1 MTRGL
6 LMINRRKSHINV
18 KSKIVSRIG
27 FSLFIILMIL
37 AGTLC
42 GCIDNQGLVKDAIP
56 TQTDSTNGEL
66 IHIASGKSNE
76 ARLQSEEPKASEE
89 NSSTNEGEEDLVPC
103 ESETATSTSPAP
115 TLEESELTL
124 YGEVLVHFIDVGQG
138 DSILIQTPEQ
148 NILIDAGER
157 TAGESVVEYLRN
169 LNVTYLNIVISTH
182 PHSDHIGGLIN
193 VINNIT
199 TGEVIDPAVP
209 HTTQT
214 YEDYLVLIDQKNI
227 KFTEGKAGMSRDL
240 GGGALMQIIHP
251 SSPSVSDLNNA
262 SIVVRL
268 TFGDISFVFSGDAEN
283 EAENEILLR
292 DYDLSATVLKVGH
305 HGSRTSTSDS
315 YLSAVS
321 PKVAVISCGKDNTY
335 GHPHEETL
343 KLLKDSGIDV
353 YRTDTN
359 GTIVIKTDGQSLDI
373 DTQYVPVDNET
384 DDQEEIVPDVKYV
397 GSIKSDKYHYPT
409 CTYAKRILEENQI
422 WFESIEETE
431 AAGYKPCGVC
441 KPK

>member
-1 MTRGL
+1 M
-6 LMINRRKSHINV
+6 
-18 KSKIVSRIG
+18 
-27 FSLFIILMIL
+27 
-37 AGTLC
+37 
-42 GCIDNQGLVKDAIP
+42 
-56 TQTDSTNGEL
+56 
-66 IHIASGKSNE
+66 
-76 ARLQSEEPKASEE
+76 
-89 NSSTNEGEEDLVPC
+89 
-103 ESETATSTSPAP
+103 
-115 TLEESELTL
+115 
-124 YGEVLVHFIDVGQG
+124 
-138 DSILIQTPEQ
+138 
-148 NILIDAGER
+148 
-157 TAGESVVEYLRN
+157 
-169 LNVTYLNIVISTH
+169 
-182 PHSDHIGGLIN
+182 
-193 VINNIT
+193 
-199 TGEVIDPAVP
+199 IDPAVP

-422 WFESIEETE
+422 WFESIEEAE

>member
-1 MTRGL
+1 
-6 LMINRRKSHINV
+6 MINRRKSHINV

-240 GGGALMQIIHP
+240 GGGALMQNH
-251 SSPSVSDLNNA
+251 SP
-262 SIVVRL
+262 
-268 TFGDISFVFSGDAEN
+268 FV
-283 EAENEILLR
+283 
-292 DYDLSATVLKVGH
+292 
-305 HGSRTSTSDS
+305 
-315 YLSAVS
+315 
-321 PKVAVISCGKDNTY
+321 
-335 GHPHEETL
+335 
-343 KLLKDSGIDV
+343 
-353 YRTDTN
+353 
-359 GTIVIKTDGQSLDI
+359 TICFRS
-373 DTQYVPVDNET
+373 E
-384 DDQEEIVPDVKYV
+384 
-397 GSIKSDKYHYPT
+397 
-409 CTYAKRILEENQI
+409 
-422 WFESIEETE
+422 
-431 AAGYKPCGVC
+431 
-441 KPK
+441 

>member
-1 MTRGL
+1 MTRWL
-6 LMINRRKSHINV
+6 LMINRRKSHIKA
-18 KSKIVSRIG
+18 KSKTVIRIG

-56 TQTDSTNGEL
+56 TQADSANGEL
-66 IHIASGKSNE
+66 MHIASGKSNE
-76 ARLQSEEPKASEE
+76 ARLQSEEPEASEE
-89 NSSTNEGEEDLVPC
+89 SSATDESEDDLVPC
-103 ESETATSTSPAP
+103 ESE
-115 TLEESELTL
+115 LTI

-138 DSILIQTPEQ
+138 DSILIQTPEK

-157 TAGESVVEYLRN
+157 TAGEVVVEYLQN
-169 LNVTYLNIVISTH
+169 LDITYLDMIISTH

-193 VINNIT
+193 VINNISI
-199 TGEVIDPAVP
+199 GEVIDPAVP

-227 KFTEGKAGMSRDL
+227 KFTEGKAGISRDL
-240 GGGALMQIIHP
+240 GGGALMQIVHP

-268 TFGDISFVFSGDAEN
+268 TFGDISFIFSGDAEN
-283 EAENEILLR
+283 KAENEILLR
-292 DYDLSATVLKVGH
+292 DYNLSATVLKVGH
-305 HGSRTSTSDS
+305 HGSRTSTSAS
-315 YLSAVS
+315 YLSAIS

-343 KLLKDSGIDV
+343 KLLEDAGVDV

-359 GTIVIKTDGQSLDI
+359 GTVVIKTDGQDI
-373 DTQYVPVDNET
+373 DVETQFVPEDNENKN
-384 DDQEEIVPDVKYV
+384 QEETESDVKYV
-397 GSIKSDKYHYPT
+397 GSTNSDKYHYPA

-422 WFESIEETE
+422 WFGSIEEAE